1 MSKFNLITEEKN
13 NILFLHK
20 KEINN
25 IFEQVAKNRSEGL
38 KFFQDA
44 KDNKCLNDTNLDYTK
59 VFLKQGT
66 NKIYIIGKSQRTGNV
81 KRVYDDYTWEVV
93 DPTGKQLN
101 AGRWTCESKKTPV
114 TDPNKDQQDKLKKYF
129 DAWVLY
135 FKGQPQYTDVDVV
148 SELDATPVQK
158 ATYKQVSI
166 PNSAKDMGT
175 EKFVYISAKKSESS
189 GGEGPNQAQSRKD
202 IQQKAD
208 YSKDEC
214 EKILEQWYQNYS
226 TKPDDFDKA
235 YFDVER
241 PKAMYCKRRFY
252 KKWGVDFNSG
262 RLNKIIEFMSRQR
275 DEFEGRTSPSMRS
288 SWKLD

>member
-25 IFEQVAKNRSEGL
+25 IFEQVAKNKSEGL

-44 KDNKCLNDTNLDYTK
+44 KDSKCLNDTNLDFTK

-66 NKIYIIGKSQRTGNV
+66 NKIYIIGKSQNTGNV

-101 AGRWTCESKKTPV
+101 VGRWTCETKKTPT
-114 TDPNKDQQDKLKKYF
+114 TDPNKDQQEKLKKYF
-129 DAWVLY
+129 NQWVEY
-135 FKGQPQYTDVDVV
+135 FSGKPQYEGSTIV

-158 ATYKQVSI
+158 ATYKQVPI
-166 PNSAKDMGT
+166 PNSAKDTGT
-175 EKFVYISAKKSESS
+175 EKFVYISSKKEESS
-189 GGEGPNQAQSRKD
+189 GEQGGQQPQSRKD
-202 IQQKAD
+202 VQQKAD

-226 TKPDDFDKA
+226 TKPDDFDKD
-235 YFDVER
+235 YFDSER

-262 RLNKIIEFMSRQR
+262 RLNKIIEFMSGER
-275 DEFEGRTSPSMRS
+275 DTFERRTSPGRRS
-288 SWKLD
+288 LWKLV